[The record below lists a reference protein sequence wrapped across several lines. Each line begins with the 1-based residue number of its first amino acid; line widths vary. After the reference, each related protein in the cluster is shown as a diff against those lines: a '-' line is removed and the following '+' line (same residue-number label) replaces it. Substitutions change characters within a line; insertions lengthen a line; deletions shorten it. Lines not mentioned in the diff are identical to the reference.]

1 VVDISGHKSHPL
13 PLDISTIQ
21 GSLLGPILFLI
32 YINDFPNCTKL
43 DTFLFADDTTA
54 LKTGPNLTD
63 LVNCVNN
70 ELKNM
75 FDWFCANKMAL
86 NLTKTKYIVF
96 HNKGKKID
104 LNGLDLLLD
113 ENHDPNNSDP
123 SKIYTLE

>member
-1 VVDISGHKSHPL
+1 M
-13 PLDISTIQ
+13 
-21 GSLLGPILFLI
+21 I